1 MMWNYQVNESKR
13 VLFAFLKDAL
23 NINGIPSLLVIS
35 SNFLAISIVSS
46 FVSIIQ
52 GPATKKKLFS
62 LSGGGKWA

>member
-1 MMWNYQVNESKR
+1 MALLSPIPVNESKR

-46 FVSIIQ
+46 FVSIIH
-52 GPATKKKLFS
+52 GPATKKKLFA
-62 LSGGGKWA
+62 LL